1 MELAG
6 VGSGDLAHVDLYS
19 CFPSAVQVGAN
30 ELGLGLDRE
39 LTVTGGLTF
48 AGGPWNNYVGHAIAT
63 MTGRLRDDP
72 GSVGLCSALGGYFS
86 KHAVGLYSTEPPRA
100 GFRHAKIVEVLH
112 GSELRS
118 LAATHDGEATFET
131 FTVMHDRTGAPQKGI
146 VACLL
151 GDGRRTWATTDDP
164 ALMDALMSEE
174 LAARPV
180 RVAGGALLAV

>member
-1 MELAG
+1 M
-6 VGSGDLAHVDLYS
+6 
-19 CFPSAVQVGAN
+19 
-30 ELGLGLDRE
+30 
-39 LTVTGGLTF
+39 TGGLTF

-118 LAATHDGEATFET
+118 LAETHDGEATFE
-131 FTVMHDRTGAPQKGI
+131 VLHGDARPHRRAGEGHRRLPAPRRPPH
-146 VACLL
+146 L
-151 GDGRRTWATTDDP
+151 GDDG
-164 ALMDALMSEE
+164 
-174 LAARPV
+174 
-180 RVAGGALLAV
+180 